1 MTSSYVK
8 VYALECLILTKM
20 NLTHKSQ
27 SLLFISP
34 FCHASQS
41 SYMRSDY
48 GLQDQNLSLFYLQK
62 IQEEKGA
69 GRRETIG

>member
-20 NLTHKSQ
+20 NLAAHKSQ
-27 SLLFISP
+27 SPIFFSL

-41 SYMRSDY
+41 PYVRSDY

-62 IQEEKGA
+62 IQEKKGL
-69 GRRETIG
+69 GRK